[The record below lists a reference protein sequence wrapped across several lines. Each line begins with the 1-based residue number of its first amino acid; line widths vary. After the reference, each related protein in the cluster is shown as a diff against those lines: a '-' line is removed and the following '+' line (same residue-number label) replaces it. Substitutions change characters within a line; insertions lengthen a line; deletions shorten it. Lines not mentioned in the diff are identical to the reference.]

1 MTPDKEALTERQ
13 QLLTILGEECNE
25 VAQRVCK
32 ALRFGLYEVQPGQT
46 MANEA
51 RIAYEL
57 CDVLGTIERLQSLG
71 VLVGFP
77 NPSADA
83 LQEKK
88 DKINYFLQYAEDIGM
103 VRPGADHV
111 CVEWNKD
118 NFCVGCGLLPCD
130 GNPAPGSTPPGSE

>member
-13 QLLTILGEECNE
+13 HLLTILGEECNE

-32 ALRFGLYEVQPGQT
+32 ALRFGLHEVQPGQIQN
-46 MANEA
+46 NEQ

-57 CDVLGTIERLQSLG
+57 YDLLGTVQRLQSLG
-71 VLVGFP
+71 VLSNFP
-77 NPSADA
+77 DDMEAVA
-83 LQEKK
+83 EKA
-88 DKINYFLQYAEDIGM
+88 DKIEYFIQYARDIGM
-103 VRPGADHV
+103 IREGADHV

-130 GNPAPGSTPPGSE
+130 GNPAPGSNPPGSE